1 MTNEA
6 PPGIAA
12 RSGLTQQQR
21 LAFANRQIVLPVS
34 LFAALVVLY
43 GSLFFLTLAT
53 PSPWAF
59 LLAPVCG
66 LVVGMLFIVGHDAC
80 HNSFTASSWL
90 NQTIG
95 RLAFLPSL
103 HGFSLWD
110 LGHNRMHHRYN
121 NVRNW
126 DLVWEPWSSEDYL
139 ARGPVRRALY
149 RFYRSPGGVPFYYMT
164 VLWGSYL
171 TFSAP
176 AIYRNLRVIYFVDT
190 ALWMLF
196 LAAQCWVAVSVGAR
210 FGHGAAA
217 SLAIGVVIP
226 FLTWNGL
233 MSVTVYVH
241 HTHPLIPWYRDV
253 AAWQADRGVV
263 NGATHVHFVWPFSF
277 LVLSIMEHNAHHA
290 APGVPFYNLRR
301 MQSTMEAHENFL
313 TWRFSLRGFL
323 RVCERCKLYDYDL
336 GRWVSFKD
344 AEQRMVQPIGR
355 EAAPN

>member
-21 LAFANRQIVLPVS
+21 LAFSRRQIVLPVA
-34 LFAALVVLY
+34 LFLALVVLY
-43 GSLFFLTLAT
+43 GSLFFLALAT
-53 PSPWAF
+53 PAPWAF

-126 DLVWEPWSSEDYL
+126 DLVWEPWSADDYL
-139 ARGPVRRALY
+139 AHGPVRRALY

-176 AIYRNLRVIYFVDT
+176 AIYRNLRLIYFADT

-196 LAAQCWVAVSVGAR
+196 LAAQCWVSVMVGAR
-210 FGHGAAA
+210 FGHGAVA
-217 SLAIGVVIP
+217 SLAIGVIIP

-336 GRWVSFKD
+336 GRWVTFED
-344 AEQRMVQPIGR
+344 AERR
-355 EAAPN
+355 AAQQLVTSR